1 MMNPNRRH
9 PVAALRRAAA
19 ALACFGMLCAMA
31 EPAIDPLAITV
42 ELEDAER
49 FAQLFRSS
57 EGAPTAEAL
66 QVQYL
71 DPAGRGVEIFTP
83 YRIRNAQH
91 LAAVIARDPA
101 PYRDAIGRCLPLVR
115 QTEPDLRAI
124 YLGFRGLLPE
134 QPLPRIAVV
143 FGAGNSGGTAQP
155 DMQVL
160 GLEVLCRL
168 APDGAAFRRIMRHF
182 YAHETVHTFQRFD
195 QKRLEADP
203 LLADALAEG
212 TADYL
217 ARLVTGEVPD
227 PERARW
233 AEANAAFVWA
243 EFARDIAA
251 ARDPS
256 LTEAQRKAVMRRWV
270 GNAGNP
276 PEGWPSELGYW
287 VGMTIAEGYVAKA
300 PDRAAAI
307 RELLRLDDPRAV
319 LARSGITLPEP
330 APAPAP

>member
-1 MMNPNRRH
+1 MKMQHIRRTG
-9 PVAALRRAAA
+9 V
-19 ALACFGMLCAMA
+19 ALACLAALGGMADA
-31 EPAIDPLAITV
+31 PGVDPLAITV
-42 ELEDAER
+42 ELDDAER
-49 FAQLFRSS
+49 FAELFRTSA
-57 EGAPTAEAL
+57 GAPTAETL
-66 QVQYL
+66 QAQYL

-101 PYRDAIGRCLPLVR
+101 PYRDAITRCLPLVR

-134 QPLPRIAVV
+134 MPLPRIAVV
-143 FGAGNSGGTAQP
+143 FGAGNSGGTAQS

-168 APDGAAFRRIMRHF
+168 APEDAAFRRLMRHF
-182 YAHETVHTFQRFD
+182 YAHETVHTLQRID
-195 QKRLEADP
+195 EARFKEDP
-203 LLADALAEG
+203 LLASALAEG
-212 TADYL
+212 TADYI
-217 ARLVTGEVPD
+217 ARLVTGEMPD

-233 AEANAAFVWA
+233 AEAKREFVLA

-251 ARDPS
+251 ARDPALS
-256 LTEAQRKAVMRRWV
+256 ETQRNAVLRRWV
-270 GNAGNP
+270 HNAGNP

-287 VGMTIAEGYVAKA
+287 MGMTIAEGYVANA

-307 RELLRLDDPRAV
+307 RELLRLEDPRAV
-319 LARSGITLPEP
+319 LARSGIILP
-330 APAPAP
+330 AS